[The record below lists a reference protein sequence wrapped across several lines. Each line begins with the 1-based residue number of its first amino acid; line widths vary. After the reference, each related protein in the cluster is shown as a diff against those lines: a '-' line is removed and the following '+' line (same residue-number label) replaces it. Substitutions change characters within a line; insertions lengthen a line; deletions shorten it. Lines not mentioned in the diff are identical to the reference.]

1 LHYADTL
8 KRNLIVK
15 KRKIYALYRYGRKP
29 IFVELAEDGVERIHL
44 NGRSSIAVDRLEDL
58 LNRALVVITALDDED
73 TVTTEDFYFPEE
85 WESKTN
91 SIRRL
96 LGMGLVFLVTT
107 GRVPLTCVNPTK
119 PGTKKYRI
127 REL

>member
-1 LHYADTL
+1 
-8 KRNLIVK
+8 VK